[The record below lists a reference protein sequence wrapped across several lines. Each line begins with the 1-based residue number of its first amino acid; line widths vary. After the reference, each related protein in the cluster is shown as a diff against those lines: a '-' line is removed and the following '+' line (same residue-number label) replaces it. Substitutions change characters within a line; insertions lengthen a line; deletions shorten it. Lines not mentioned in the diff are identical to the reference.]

1 MHGLVYEIF
10 EHWAIHHHHGLD
22 TWHAIKEK
30 AGCEV
35 EDEAFVTR
43 TYYRYDTW
51 VDLINAASDQLD
63 MSSSDILESYGHF
76 NIKYHFDNG
85 YGALLKCQG
94 STLRQWLSNLNAMH
108 DHVQKSF
115 PGDNYCP
122 PVFWCEDCDEVEGS
136 ILLHYTSKRGNLLAP
151 WVVGIVEEIAV
162 TFFEVDVKMDQLVL
176 QAENGPASTSQL
188 WTG

>member
-10 EHWAIHHHHGLD
+10 EDWVIHHHGLD
-22 TWHAIKEK
+22 KWHAIKDR
-30 AGCEV
+30 AGCDV
-35 EDEAFVTR
+35 ADQAFVTR

-51 VDLINAASDQLD
+51 VDIVEAASEELK
-63 MSSSDILESYGHF
+63 MSWDDILESYGHY

-85 YGALLKCQG
+85 YAALLKCQG

-108 DHVQKSF
+108 DHIQRSF

-136 ILLHYTSKRGNLLAP
+136 ILLHYTSKRGNLLVP
-151 WVVGIVEEIAV
+151 WVVGIVSEIAV
-162 TFFEVDVKMDQLVL
+162 TFFGVEINMDRLVL
-176 QAENGPASTSQL
+176 
-188 WTG
+188 